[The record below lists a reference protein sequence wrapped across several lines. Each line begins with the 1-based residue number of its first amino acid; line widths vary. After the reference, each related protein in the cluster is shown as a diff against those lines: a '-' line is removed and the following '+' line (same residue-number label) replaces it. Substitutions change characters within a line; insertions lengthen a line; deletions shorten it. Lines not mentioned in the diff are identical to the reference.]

1 MFKKNKVFK
10 FLLLMFITINLIF
23 SALLWNID
31 TSILR
36 EHNLIQKLKFN
47 ILFLNM
53 FFLKNIDTY
62 KLYHI
67 ILILFIFINILF
79 LVFILKNKYN
89 FLMFLFY
96 ILLVILLMVPDYIFG
111 MSNIIIYIFRT
122 GNYIESFNV
131 FFNEIIKDR
140 FVYNIIF
147 FLQIIFPISYFVIMK
162 QKIKIS

>member
-1 MFKKNKVFK
+1 MFKKIKVFK

-36 EHNLIQKLKFN
+36 EHDLIQKLKFN

-62 KLYHI
+62 KLYNI

-111 MSNIIIYIFRT
+111 MSNIIIYIFKT

-140 FVYNIIF
+140 FAYNIIF
-147 FLQIIFPISYFVIMK
+147 FLQIIFPIAYFVIMK

>member
-1 MFKKNKVFK
+1 MFKKIKVFK

-67 ILILFIFINILF
+67 ILIFFAFINILF

-89 FLMFLFY
+89 FLIFLFY
-96 ILLVILLMVPDYIFG
+96 ILLVILLMLPDYIFG
-111 MSNIIIYIFRT
+111 T
-122 GNYIESFNV
+122 GNHIESFNV

-147 FLQIIFPISYFVIMK
+147 FLQIIFPIAYFVIMK

>member
-1 MFKKNKVFK
+1 MFKKIKVFK

-36 EHNLIQKLKFN
+36 EHDLIQKLKFN

-111 MSNIIIYIFRT
+111 MSNIIIYIGSLSRV
-122 GNYIESFNV
+122 GVEKV
-131 FFNEIIKDR
+131 R
-140 FVYNIIF
+140 
-147 FLQIIFPISYFVIMK
+147 
-162 QKIKIS
+162 